1 MNIRSWCRIVN
12 IRSAS
17 QPAAFRSE
25 RDWGAPSDLAHQE
38 GGCCRSCIAG
48 LAMDHVVQAWLK
60 TALIGGSWRKP
71 GRMVVASLSCSEIH
85 RTRRL
90 FAICHLP
97 SAICH
102 LPSAIAAPRIAAPRT
117 AATRV
122 AAPRPPSHC
131 LPDSPPAPSLLLLR
145 VTPAAPSPRSPL
157 QPAQPPAAVGTTPP
171 GAAPDPPAPRV
182 APGGRGAAAP
192 APAARGAGDRAA
204 ARG

>member
-25 RDWGAPSDLAHQE
+25 HDWGAPSDLAHQE

-90 FAICHLP
+90 

-102 LPSAIAAPRIAAPRT
+102 RLAAPRRASQHHAPQQHASQRHDRRAIAFPIPR
-117 AATRV
+117 R
-122 AAPRPPSHC
+122 
-131 LPDSPPAPSLLLLR
+131 LPACSCSGLLLPLHR
-145 VTPAAPSPRSPL
+145 LDLLSSRPSPQQPL
-157 QPAQPPAAVGTTPP
+157 VQRRQ
-171 GAAPDPPAPRV
+171 
-182 APGGRGAAAP
+182 
-192 APAARGAGDRAA
+192 ARLQIRRRLG
-204 ARG
+204 